1 VGTILTGVNPMDLLC
16 YQNIAILAKK
26 SYLVQLNYAI
36 ITKNQLVFVL
46 CKPSSNSKGAT
57 IS

>member
-26 SYLVQLNYAI
+26 KLFGT
-36 ITKNQLVFVL
+36 TKL
-46 CKPSSNSKGAT
+46 CYHYQKP
-57 IS
+57 ISVCTL